1 MVHKGQR
8 KNLAEGVI
16 LSRLHQHLEIVSM
29 GRRVDLDALQ
39 RVQNA
44 AMMWVG
50 GEGRRAFRVE
60 KAKEQTGW
68 LDVGQVAAKATLLQA
83 MKVMYEDKQEG
94 LLEKIATKDK
104 QGRPR
109 VKNVSKEELEK
120 MSIWMRKSW
129 STRARRWLKM
139 MPAELRGRNPW
150 KDSTKKAVKNWVKE
164 NVGSR
169 GEDHILW
176 GRWHIGNVQEEGKDQ
191 KRKKTSNIKETDEK
205 VWRTSK
211 ERKKG

>member
-8 KNLAEGVI
+8 KKLAEGVI

-29 GRRVDLDALQ
+29 GRKVDLEALQ
-39 RVQNA
+39 RMQNA
-44 AMMWVG
+44 TNMWVG

-60 KAKEQTGW
+60 TAKEKTGW
-68 LDVGQVAAKATLLQA
+68 LDVGQVAAKATILQA

-120 MSIWMRKSW
+120 CQY
-129 STRARRWLKM
+129 
-139 MPAELRGRNPW
+139 G
-150 KDSTKKAVKNWVKE
+150 
-164 NVGSR
+164 
-169 GEDHILW
+169 
-176 GRWHIGNVQEEGKDQ
+176 
-191 KRKKTSNIKETDEK
+191 
-205 VWRTSK
+205 
-211 ERKKG
+211 

>member
-1 MVHKGQR
+1 M
-8 KNLAEGVI
+8 
-16 LSRLHQHLEIVSM
+16 
-29 GRRVDLDALQ
+29 
-39 RVQNA
+39 
-44 AMMWVG
+44 
-50 GEGRRAFRVE
+50 
-60 KAKEQTGW
+60 
-68 LDVGQVAAKATLLQA
+68 AAKATLLQA

-150 KDSTKKAVKNWVKE
+150 KDSTKKAVKEWVKE